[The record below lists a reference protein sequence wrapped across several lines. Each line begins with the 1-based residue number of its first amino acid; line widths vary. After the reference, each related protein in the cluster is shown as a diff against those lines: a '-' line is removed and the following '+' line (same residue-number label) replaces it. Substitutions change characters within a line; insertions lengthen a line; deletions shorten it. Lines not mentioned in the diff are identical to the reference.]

1 MTTPI
6 CEFVKKYVSEK
17 AVRLHMPGHKGRGF
31 LGLEAIDIT
40 EVDGADVLYMS
51 EGIIAESQQNA
62 GALFGTGKT
71 LYSTEG
77 SSLCIRAMVY
87 LMTLVAKESGKRP
100 LIAAGRNAHKAF
112 MSAVALADAQVDW
125 LYSEKNDGV
134 TGCEITPEGLDRYMS
149 RASELPVAVYITSPD
164 YLGNIADV
172 RALSEVCR
180 KYGVLLMVDNA
191 HGAYLRFLSR
201 DRHPISL
208 GADICCD
215 SAHKTL
221 PVLTGGAYLH
231 INAQTDKVLTE
242 NSERAMMLFASTSPS
257 YITLQS
263 LDIANAYME
272 LGYRE
277 RLANIAAAL
286 RELKAAL
293 KEKGYT
299 LVGDEPIK
307 LTVGTKDYGYRGGD
321 LANLLGKEGFVCE
334 FCDDDYVVLM
344 FTPEITRSE
353 LEGLKK
359 CFLSIPKR
367 EPIIEQP
374 PTAPVLE
381 RATSVRDAVFAA
393 TELIDIDRAE
403 GRILAEAS
411 VSCPPAIPIVVC
423 GEVISKEAIECMK
436 YYGTKRLRVVK

>member
-1 MTTPI
+1 
-6 CEFVKKYVSEK
+6 
-17 AVRLHMPGHKGRGF
+17 MPGHKGRGF
-31 LGLEAIDIT
+31 LGVEAIDIT

-51 EGIIAESQQNA
+51 EGIIAESQHNA
-62 GALFGTGKT
+62 SVLFGTGKT

-87 LMTLVAKESGKRP
+87 LMMLAAKERGKRP
-100 LIAAGRNAHKAF
+100 LIAAGRNAHKSF
-112 MSAVALADAQVDW
+112 MSAVALADVQVDW

-134 TGCEITPEGLDRYMS
+134 TGCEITAEGLDGYLS

-172 RALSEVCR
+172 KALSEVCH
-180 KYGVLLMVDNA
+180 KYGVLLAVDNA

-201 DRHPISL
+201 DRHPISF

-242 NSERAMMLFASTSPS
+242 NAERAMMLFASTSPS
-257 YITLQS
+257 YIILQS
-263 LDIANAYME
+263 LDVTNAYME
-272 LGYRE
+272 LGYKE

-293 KEKGYT
+293 GQKGYA
-299 LVGDEPIK
+299 LVGDEPVK
-307 LTVGTKDYGYRGGD
+307 LTLSTKDYGYRGREF
-321 LANLLGKEGFVCE
+321 AELLRKEGFVCE

-359 CFLSIPKR
+359 CLLSIPPR
-367 EPIIEQP
+367 DQINEQP
-374 PTAPVLE
+374 PTVPVLE
-381 RATSVRDAVFAA
+381 RGTTVRDAVFAVS
-393 TELIDIDRAE
+393 ELIDIDRAE

-423 GEVISKEAIECMK
+423 GEVISKAAIECMK
-436 YYGTKRLRVVK
+436 YYGTKRLRVIK